1 MQKISPLQISN
12 KDINRSSDQG
22 NSKLSLQKR
31 ENANDPAFY
40 MGKKQ
45 TEKNESTDAVDRH
58 FRQAIRNV
66 QLTEDKVE
74 FGEGLLPN
82 LNQNYESRDEEIEM
96 SYHIQL

>member
-1 MQKISPLQISN
+1 
-12 KDINRSSDQG
+12 
-22 NSKLSLQKR
+22 
-31 ENANDPAFY
+31 

-82 LNQNYESRDEEIEM
+82 LNQNYESRDDMEPLFSKEF
-96 SYHIQL
+96 